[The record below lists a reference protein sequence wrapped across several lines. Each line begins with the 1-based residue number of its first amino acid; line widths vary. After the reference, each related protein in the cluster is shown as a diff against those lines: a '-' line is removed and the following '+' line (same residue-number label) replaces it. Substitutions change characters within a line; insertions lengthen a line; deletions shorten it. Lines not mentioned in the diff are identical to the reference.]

1 MPGADGPQAD
11 ALHPRIQQVV
21 DALAAHG
28 VVDEVVRVL
37 PDSARTAREA
47 ADALG
52 VGVGAIANS
61 LVFASAGEPVLVL
74 TSGSHRVDTAL
85 VAATHGLAPL
95 ERADPDFVRAATGQV
110 IGGVAP
116 VGHPAPIRTFVDVA
130 LREHDV
136 VWAAAGHPHA
146 VFATSYEQLVE
157 ITGGTP
163 TEVA

>member
-1 MPGADGPQAD
+1 MPGADGPQVD
-11 ALHPRIQQVV
+11 AAHPRIQQVV

-130 LREHDV
+130 LGEYDV

-146 VFATSYEQLVE
+146 VFATSYEQLLA

-163 TEVA
+163 TEVV

>member
-1 MPGADGPQAD
+1 MNAT
-11 ALHPRIQQVV
+11 HPRVQQVI
-21 DALAAHG
+21 DALAEHG

-52 VGVGAIANS
+52 VEVGAIANS
-61 LVFASAGEPVLVL
+61 LVFEADGEAVLVL
-74 TSGSHRVDTAL
+74 TSGAHRVDTAAL
-85 VAATHGLAPL
+85 AAAHGLPPL
-95 ERADPDFVRAATGQV
+95 ERARPETVRAATGQV

-116 VGHPAPIRTFVDVA
+116 VGHPAPLRTFVDLA
-130 LREHDV
+130 LRDYEV

-146 VFATSYEQLVE
+146 VFATSFDQLVT

>member
-1 MPGADGPQAD
+1 VNAT
-11 ALHPRIQQVV
+11 HPRIQQVV
-21 DALAAHG
+21 DALAERG

-52 VGVGAIANS
+52 TEVGAIANS
-61 LVFASAGEPVLVL
+61 LVFASGGEPVLIL
-74 TSGSHRVDTAL
+74 TSGAHQVDTAL
-85 VAATHGLAPL
+85 VAAIHDLQPL
-95 ERADPDFVRAATGQV
+95 ERADPDFVRAVTGQV

-116 VGHPAPIRTFVDVA
+116 IGHPAPLRTFVDLA
-130 LREHDV
+130 LRDHEV

-146 VFATSYEQLVE
+146 VFATSFDQLVE